1 MQVALR
7 YGGTEG
13 QTPRAP
19 KAHRQDLRVRGLAGT
34 GLPPLYPHRQDAR
47 FHGLADAKSQC
58 ADLQPLDAA
67 ATDVVDSAH
76 NLALP

>member
-7 YGGTEG
+7 YGDTEG

-19 KAHRQDLRVRGLAGT
+19 KAHRQDLRVRGLAGAS
-34 GLPPLYPHRQDAR
+34 PPLFSREPPGLR

>member
-19 KAHRQDLRVRGLAGT
+19 KAHRQDLRVRDLAG
-34 GLPPLYPHRQDAR
+34 
-47 FHGLADAKSQC
+47 AKSQC